1 MSDVTV
7 LPRSPNRAQMIRCP
21 KEHSPAVFFGRL
33 YDKDTAIATML
44 PILKALRQSTDLLFE
59 DINIQSDRWMDI

>member
-1 MSDVTV
+1 M
-7 LPRSPNRAQMIRCP
+7 MRCP

-59 DINIQSDRWMDI
+59 DKVDGYITSLSRTQQKHVPILHLP